1 MLGIIDCQNT
11 LSPIF
16 FKSGFGESAF
26 FVQYLCKKSK
36 NCNNS
41 NRPLSFN
48 QISFMSLKEKY
59 IDKNRDIIQ
68 SCRKNNPKAQLE
80 VYKLYYKAMYNTSL
94 RITNNTAD
102 AEDIM
107 QEAFLDAFR
116 KIKSYSGDGS
126 FGAWLKRIV
135 INKSLDFVKARQS
148 RMSLG
153 QKIMELEEQKQDVES
168 ETADI
173 EAKLLEVKSA
183 MGKLP
188 DNYRII
194 LALFLIEG
202 YDHQEIAQILKTPYG
217 NVRTRY
223 SRARQ
228 KLIDE
233 IMKARNKN

>member
-1 MLGIIDCQNT
+1 
-11 LSPIF
+11 
-16 FKSGFGESAF
+16 
-26 FVQYLCKKSK
+26 
-36 NCNNS
+36 
-41 NRPLSFN
+41 
-48 QISFMSLKEKY
+48 MSLMEKY
-59 IDKNRDIIQ
+59 VDKNQDVIQ
-68 SCRKNNPKAQLE
+68 SCRKNNRKAQVE
-80 VYKLYYKAMYNTSL
+80 VYKIYYKAMYNTSL
-94 RITNNTAD
+94 RITNNATD

-116 KIKSYSGDGS
+116 KIKSYNGDGS

-153 QKIMELEEQKQDVES
+153 QKIMEQEEQKQDEES

-173 EAKLLEVKSA
+173 DAKLQEVKSA
-183 MGKLP
+183 MEKLP
-188 DNYRII
+188 DDYRII
-194 LALFLIEG
+194 LTLFLIEG

-228 KLIDE
+228 RLINE
-233 IMKARNKN
+233 ILEARKNN

>member
-1 MLGIIDCQNT
+1 
-11 LSPIF
+11 
-16 FKSGFGESAF
+16 
-26 FVQYLCKKSK
+26 
-36 NCNNS
+36 
-41 NRPLSFN
+41 
-48 QISFMSLKEKY
+48 MSLKEKY
-59 IDKNRDIIQ
+59 VDKNQDIIQ
-68 SCRKNNPKAQLE
+68 SCRKNNRKAQ
-80 VYKLYYKAMYNTSL
+80 VAIYQLYYKAMYNTSL
-94 RITNNTAD
+94 RITNNPAD

-107 QEAFLDAFR
+107 QESFLEAFR
-116 KIKSYSGDGS
+116 RIDSYNGDGS

-153 QKIMELEEQKQDVES
+153 QKIMEREEQKQDVES
-168 ETADI
+168 EAADTD
-173 EAKLLEVKSA
+173 AKLLEVKSA

-223 SRARQ
+223 SRAKQR
-228 KLIDE
+228 LIEE
-233 IMKARNKN
+233 ITKARNNSH

>member
-1 MLGIIDCQNT
+1 MV
-11 LSPIF
+11 SW
-16 FKSGFGESAF
+16 
-26 FVQYLCKKSK
+26 YK

-48 QISFMSLKEKY
+48 QIAFMSLMEKY
-59 IDKNRDIIQ
+59 VDKNQDVIQ
-68 SCRKNNPKAQLE
+68 SCRKNNRKAQVE
-80 VYKLYYKAMYNTSL
+80 VYKIYYKAMYNTSL
-94 RITNNTAD
+94 RITNNATD

-107 QEAFLDAFR
+107 QESFLDAFR
-116 KIKSYSGDGS
+116 KIKSYNGDGS

-153 QKIMELEEQKQDVES
+153 QKIMEQEEQKQDEES

-173 EAKLLEVKSA
+173 DAKLQEVKSA
-183 MGKLP
+183 MEKLP
-188 DNYRII
+188 DDYRII
-194 LALFLIEG
+194 LTLFLIEG

-228 KLIDE
+228 RLINE
-233 IMKARNKN
+233 ILEARKNN